1 MPFGSQSNQA
11 PGLPSASPACPE
23 GLPAGSSAVCF
34 HPAAAAKIPVSLRFP
49 AQRQPPARPGPSI
62 PAPHQKKLRAARAR
76 CPRRPVPLRARSDKQ
91 PARRSAASG
100 PPRKQN
106 RDPEL
111 RPHPAA
117 VPCTPA
123 KPLSPGLLPV
133 LQCAPRNNP
142 FPFDCSKFFLGDHD
156 SGSGPF
162 IRGKFGGDRKAA
174 SPYKNAATRQHRPA
188 VTLPPADALLV
199 QQALQLVGASVTLGT
214 QPVSGTPIAQ
224 HHWKTQPVPVQDRP
238 IPSSFPSLGRPVNH
252 PEAEYAPQFR
262 SAHLRLAS
270 RQIDLVLIF
279 LRRVLRSSHSRI
291 FDGLK
296 YKRVSLSSYLYS
308 ARKSE
313 RTPVLSTARQLQH
326 RVHMPRPQLTLA
338 RLDAFHDPADH
349 PLAQW
354 FCVLCLLCALRVL
367 RVKFVSFPRME
378 QIVDGDSPSFTAL
391 LNQHTRPL
399 LRDGVQKGL
408 ILSCELGER
417 CEMFNDCRLKLFLEQ
432 GQELLPNPRAH
443 PLRVAVGEI
452 FTPGLFSSPQKTA
465 ELISA
470 KAQQRADDR
479 TGHGMNSA

>member
-49 AQRQPPARPGPSI
+49 APRQPPARPGPSI
-62 PAPHQKKLRAARAR
+62 PAPSQKKLRAARAR
-76 CPRRPVPLRARSDKQ
+76 CPRRPVLLRARSDNQ

-111 RPHPAA
+111 RPRPTAA
-117 VPCTPA
+117 PRTPA
-123 KPLSPGLLPV
+123 KPLSPGLPPV
-133 LQCAPRNNP
+133 SQYAPQNTP

-162 IRGKFGGDRKAA
+162 IRGKFSGDRKAA
-174 SPYKNAATRQHRPA
+174 SPYENAATRQYRPA

-238 IPSSFPSLGRPVNH
+238 IPTSFPSLGRPVNH

-262 SAHLRLAS
+262 SAH
-270 RQIDLVLIF
+270 
-279 LRRVLRSSHSRI
+279 SRI

-308 ARKSE
+308 ARQSE

-326 RVHMPRPQLTLA
+326 RVHMPRSQLTLA

-367 RVKFVSFPRME
+367 RVKFLSFPRME